1 MSGHSK
7 WHNIQARKGKQ
18 DAARGRVFTKIG
30 KEILVAAKEGG
41 GNPESNSKLK
51 DIIAKAKAANMPMDT
66 INRAIKRGTGEG
78 GDVNYEEIS
87 YEGYGP
93 GGVAFI
99 INALTDNKNRTASN
113 VRHTLE
119 RSGGSLGASG
129 CVSWMFER
137 KGVLVVEKKDGLDE
151 DELMM
156 MAVDAGAEDFN
167 PDDDVYE
174 ITTAPEDFSSVRQ
187 SLEDNGIE
195 FVSAELS
202 MVPSNTIALDNENA
216 EKVEKLIDRIEEDDD
231 IQNVWH
237 NAEFPEGWGEEEE

>member
-18 DAARGRVFTKIG
+18 DAARGKVFTKIG
-30 KEILVAAKEGG
+30 KELLVAAKEGG
-41 GNPESNSKLK
+41 ANPESNSKLK
-51 DIIAKAKAANMPMDT
+51 DLIAKAKAVNMPMDT
-66 INRAIKRGTGEG
+66 INRAIKRGSGED
-78 GDVNYEEIS
+78 GDVNYEEMN

-93 GGVAFI
+93 AGVAFI
-99 INALTDNKNRTASN
+99 VNALTDNKNRTASN
-113 VRHTLE
+113 VRHAFE

-137 KGVLVVEKKDGLDE
+137 KGILIVEKKDGIDE

-167 PDDDVYE
+167 PDGDVYE
-174 ITTAPEDFSSVRQ
+174 ISTALEDFSQVRQ
-187 SLEDNGIE
+187 ALEGSGIE
-195 FVSAELS
+195 FISAEIS
-202 MVPSNTIALDNENA
+202 MIPSNTVSLDA
-216 EKVEKLIDRIEEDDD
+216 EGAERVEKLVDRLEEDDD

-237 NAEFPEGWGEEEE
+237 NAEFPEGWDEE